1 MADAEEVSSTT
12 PNGVQEEAAAA
23 GAGGGG
29 AGGVQED
36 VVPVG
41 DLKGSSNEAE
51 AKEENVKDETKE
63 KEVVAPSS
71 VPAPVAEPE
80 PVVSSTMEEPV
91 KKQEQKVEEPTTDKA
106 ETELSEKTDLVT
118 SSSETK
124 DVKESVQKEELEKP
138 EKLDEQQ
145 QVVVE
150 EAQTAATADVV
161 EAAAA
166 EPVQSPVIEETA
178 EVPAAAEVPVVV
190 PVEAVPAVPI
200 VEAPV
205 PVEVP
210 AAEVPPVVEEKA
222 AEVPVVVPEEVPVVE
237 AVEEL
242 VAAAPVQEV
251 TASPSPPPAAA
262 EESLKAPPAEE
273 QKLQQQ
279 PEQEPVIT
287 AVPEPAAEPAAAVSS
302 TVEFEEPTLPA
313 EKEKEVIEEHQDL
326 GIHINLTAAAP
337 APEVEEE
344 PTPAAPAPPLSHEP
358 SLPAPAAASAATFPP
373 LMQFTS
379 EYGDS
384 SPIASQD
391 IGKITMDSFGNDSP
405 SRSMP
410 RYEPD
415 VLNQS
420 DDDLMFE
427 IKKPFQNFSPV
438 NNPSSEFSLF
448 GETTADTR
456 AATMSDSPSPDL
468 VQNAHDGELQ
478 DEVQDYE
485 QSFDSREEATES
497 LRQQLASSD
506 LFTTAP
512 KEHEESGLPPSL
524 PDILKSSP
532 LNPDKVDSGSS
543 EGSPDFSPVHRS
555 GNDSPNAP
563 FSLSGNNPFAFETK
577 VPLLKEMTEETE
589 AKAAA
594 EKAKKDAET
603 KASEQMFGTFDLVK
617 EAETSP
623 KGTETTVEDKDDF
636 KTFNQDSVQ
645 MADKFECLSFPTGK
659 AQEHSDSE
667 SPSADSLSPVLEA
680 MGKNPASFQIEPEKN
695 IVIEEREEEEEAAD
709 EVSEQEVSSEE
720 FEFVEK
726 PPRGAIDEFLET
738 LDNSKFAKAAE
749 MVDEEEDILPSYAEK
764 TEAEEEEEE
773 EEEEES
779 FTVQETKNQSSYLL
793 LTEPLDGASSARG
806 KAGLEL
812 SDFQVPSQAP
822 LAHSPVV
829 KADTMTMKTAEPQA
843 VKLPNLKLGSVVDL
857 LYWRDVKN
865 TGVVFGASLLLLLSL
880 SVCSIISVLSYVAL
894 ALLSVTITFR
904 IYKGILQAIQKSDEG
919 HPFKQYLDQEVA
931 LPAQLVHKYSDIALG
946 RINATM
952 VELRRL
958 FLVEDLVDSLKFA
971 VFMWILTYVG
981 ALFNGLT
988 ILILGLIGAF
998 SCPIV
1003 YEKHQNDPFLQTHL
1017 QKVLELQIPFLQVH
1031 LQQTQIDHYVA
1042 LINNQVKDVVGKI
1055 QAKIPGAKKKAE

>member
-12 PNGVQEEAAAA
+12 PNGVQEEAAA

-29 AGGVQED
+29 AGGVQEN

-80 PVVSSTMEEPV
+80 PVVSSTLEEPV

-138 EKLDEQQ
+138 EKLEEQQ

-344 PTPAAPAPPLSHEP
+344 PTPAAPAPPLSP
-358 SLPAPAAASAATFPP
+358 KINLD
-373 LMQFTS
+373 LNCTS
-379 EYGDS
+379 NSTEYGDS

-427 IKKPFQNFSPV
+427 IKN
-438 NNPSSEFSLF
+438 SEFSLF

-456 AATMSDSPSPDL
+456 A
-468 VQNAHDGELQ
+468 
-478 DEVQDYE
+478 
-485 QSFDSREEATES
+485 
-497 LRQQLASSD
+497 
-506 LFTTAP
+506 
-512 KEHEESGLPPSL
+512 HEESGLPPSL

-709 EVSEQEVSSEE
+709 EVSEQEVGCNECVVLHHPCI
-720 FEFVEK
+720 F
-726 PPRGAIDEFLET
+726 INL
-738 LDNSKFAKAAE
+738 L
-749 MVDEEEDILPSYAEK
+749 
-764 TEAEEEEEE
+764 
-773 EEEEES
+773 S
-779 FTVQETKNQSSYLL
+779 FTFFVLHITSF
-793 LTEPLDGASSARG
+793 P
-806 KAGLEL
+806 
-812 SDFQVPSQAP
+812 
-822 LAHSPVV
+822 
-829 KADTMTMKTAEPQA
+829 
-843 VKLPNLKLGSVVDL
+843 
-857 LYWRDVKN
+857 
-865 TGVVFGASLLLLLSL
+865 
-880 SVCSIISVLSYVAL
+880 IIL
-894 ALLSVTITFR
+894 
-904 IYKGILQAIQKSDEG
+904 
-919 HPFKQYLDQEVA
+919 
-931 LPAQLVHKYSDIALG
+931 
-946 RINATM
+946 
-952 VELRRL
+952 
-958 FLVEDLVDSLKFA
+958 
-971 VFMWILTYVG
+971 
-981 ALFNGLT
+981 
-988 ILILGLIGAF
+988 
-998 SCPIV
+998 
-1003 YEKHQNDPFLQTHL
+1003 
-1017 QKVLELQIPFLQVH
+1017 
-1031 LQQTQIDHYVA
+1031 
-1042 LINNQVKDVVGKI
+1042 
-1055 QAKIPGAKKKAE
+1055 

>member
-12 PNGVQEEAAAA
+12 PNGVQEEAAA

-29 AGGVQED
+29 AGGVQEN

-80 PVVSSTMEEPV
+80 PVVSSTLEEPV

-138 EKLDEQQ
+138 EKLEEQQ

-344 PTPAAPAPPLSHEP
+344 PTPAAPAPPLSP
-358 SLPAPAAASAATFPP
+358 KINLD
-373 LMQFTS
+373 LNCTS
-379 EYGDS
+379 NSTEYGDS

-427 IKKPFQNFSPV
+427 IKN
-438 NNPSSEFSLF
+438 SEFSLF

-773 EEEEES
+773 EEES

-843 VKLPNLKLGSVVDL
+843 VKLPNLKLGSG
-857 LYWRDVKN
+857 N
-865 TGVVFGASLLLLLSL
+865 
-880 SVCSIISVLSYVAL
+880 
-894 ALLSVTITFR
+894 
-904 IYKGILQAIQKSDEG
+904 
-919 HPFKQYLDQEVA
+919 
-931 LPAQLVHKYSDIALG
+931 
-946 RINATM
+946 
-952 VELRRL
+952 
-958 FLVEDLVDSLKFA
+958 
-971 VFMWILTYVG
+971 
-981 ALFNGLT
+981 
-988 ILILGLIGAF
+988 
-998 SCPIV
+998 
-1003 YEKHQNDPFLQTHL
+1003 
-1017 QKVLELQIPFLQVH
+1017 
-1031 LQQTQIDHYVA
+1031 
-1042 LINNQVKDVVGKI
+1042 
-1055 QAKIPGAKKKAE
+1055 

>member
-12 PNGVQEEAAAA
+12 PNGVQEEAAA

-29 AGGVQED
+29 AGGVQEN

-80 PVVSSTMEEPV
+80 PVVSSTLEEPV

-138 EKLDEQQ
+138 EKLEEQQ

-344 PTPAAPAPPLSHEP
+344 PTPAAPAPPLSLLTKMIGEHKTTLGTYP
-358 SLPAPAAASAATFPP
+358 SHIPSKIAKINLD
-373 LMQFTS
+373 LNCTS
-379 EYGDS
+379 NSTEYGDS

-427 IKKPFQNFSPV
+427 IKN
-438 NNPSSEFSLF
+438 SEFSLF

-456 AATMSDSPSPDL
+456 A
-468 VQNAHDGELQ
+468 
-478 DEVQDYE
+478 
-485 QSFDSREEATES
+485 
-497 LRQQLASSD
+497 
-506 LFTTAP
+506 
-512 KEHEESGLPPSL
+512 ESGLPPSL

-680 MGKNPASFQIEPEKN
+680 MGKNPAISENLVQMLQYAYCHVLVSF
-695 IVIEEREEEEEAAD
+695 VGVCFFVCVCVCVVCVCVCVCVCGVCVCVWCVCVWRRWRSVFAD
-709 EVSEQEVSSEE
+709 V
-720 FEFVEK
+720 
-726 PPRGAIDEFLET
+726 
-738 LDNSKFAKAAE
+738 N
-749 MVDEEEDILPSYAEK
+749 
-764 TEAEEEEEE
+764 
-773 EEEEES
+773 
-779 FTVQETKNQSSYLL
+779 
-793 LTEPLDGASSARG
+793 
-806 KAGLEL
+806 
-812 SDFQVPSQAP
+812 
-822 LAHSPVV
+822 V
-829 KADTMTMKTAEPQA
+829 K
-843 VKLPNLKLGSVVDL
+843 
-857 LYWRDVKN
+857 
-865 TGVVFGASLLLLLSL
+865 
-880 SVCSIISVLSYVAL
+880 
-894 ALLSVTITFR
+894 
-904 IYKGILQAIQKSDEG
+904 
-919 HPFKQYLDQEVA
+919 
-931 LPAQLVHKYSDIALG
+931 
-946 RINATM
+946 
-952 VELRRL
+952 
-958 FLVEDLVDSLKFA
+958 
-971 VFMWILTYVG
+971 
-981 ALFNGLT
+981 
-988 ILILGLIGAF
+988 
-998 SCPIV
+998 
-1003 YEKHQNDPFLQTHL
+1003 
-1017 QKVLELQIPFLQVH
+1017 
-1031 LQQTQIDHYVA
+1031 
-1042 LINNQVKDVVGKI
+1042 
-1055 QAKIPGAKKKAE
+1055 